1 MHCIEV
7 KNLSID
13 KDALIFEQLPLSLL
27 LTLGCEEM
35 PRIVGQRERG

>member
-1 MHCIEV
+1 MHHIEV
-7 KNLSID
+7 ENISYD